1 LARRLE
7 HVPNKLIDFFDQN
20 MAVMAVRRARAGD
33 LVAIDA
39 IEQTAFTGD
48 RLSRRRL
55 RYHIG
60 SQTSLM
66 LVLVVDRR
74 VVGYSLILL
83 RKGSRRARLYSIAI
97 DPNQPGQGLGRVLL
111 QESEKAA
118 QARGARTMRL
128 EVRSDN
134 ARAIGLYE
142 RNGYRR
148 FAVVPDYYEDGATA
162 GRFEKS
168 L

>member
-33 LVAIDA
+33 LAAIDA
-39 IEQTAFTGD
+39 IEQTAFVGD
-48 RLSRRRL
+48 RLSHRSL
-55 RYHIG
+55 RHHVR
-60 SQTSLM
+60 SETSVM
-66 LVLVVDRR
+66 LVLVVERR

-83 RKGSRRARLYSIAI
+83 RKSSPRARLYSIAI
-97 DPNQPGQGLGRVLL
+97 DPNQRGQGLGRVLL

-118 QARGARTMRL
+118 QARGASTMRL
-128 EVRSDN
+128 EVRGEN

-148 FAVVPDYYEDGATA
+148 FAVVLDYYEDGAPA
-162 GRFEKS
+162 WRFEKT